1 MIPRYCSSSNSNSGT
16 GRCLLYAMSIG
27 LHQYIA
33 RTIYTG
39 AITPDSTN
47 HQVGPATDR
56 YGQQGNQET
65 DLSWGL
71 LHLFFSDGHS
81 ELLSSLYIPTTGGE
95 V

>member
-1 MIPRYCSSSNSNSGT
+1 MRHEKGSP
-16 GRCLLYAMSIG
+16 
-27 LHQYIA
+27 
-33 RTIYTG
+33 YTS
-39 AITPDSTN
+39 ANTPDSTVG
-47 HQVGPATDR
+47 QVGSATDR
-56 YGQQGNQET
+56 HRQQGNQET